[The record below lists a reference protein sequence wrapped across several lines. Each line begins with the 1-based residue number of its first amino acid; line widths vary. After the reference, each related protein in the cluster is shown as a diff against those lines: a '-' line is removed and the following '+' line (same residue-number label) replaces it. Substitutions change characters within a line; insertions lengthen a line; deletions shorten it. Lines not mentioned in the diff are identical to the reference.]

1 MDTTTLTEAQMN
13 AEVDIRALEML
24 PADEPE
30 GLLICA
36 VTCLESCLL
45 TCRITVIL
53 V

>member
-1 MDTTTLTEAQMN
+1 METIVPTDAPME

-30 GLLICA
+30 GLILCA
-36 VTCLESCLL
+36 ATCLESCLH
-45 TCRITVIL
+45 TCRVTYV

>member
-1 MDTTTLTEAQMN
+1 MDTTVLTDAQID

-30 GLLICA
+30 GLILCA
-36 VTCLESCLL
+36 ATCLESCLH
-45 TCRITVIL
+45 TCRVTYV